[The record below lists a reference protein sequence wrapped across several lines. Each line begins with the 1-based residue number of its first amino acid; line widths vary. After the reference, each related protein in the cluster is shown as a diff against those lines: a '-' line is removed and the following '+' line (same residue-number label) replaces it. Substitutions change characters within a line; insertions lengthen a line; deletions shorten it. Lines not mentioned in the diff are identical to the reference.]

1 MLLEL
6 TSGRVCMAVN
16 NGRVPGWGSFVLIF
30 LVGAA
35 SLLLLAW
42 AFRGA
47 WFNLT
52 TESKTQD
59 CFTAILPVGDSR
71 SCLELDPQAAPYS
84 FGPQQ
89 TSTGIASDAS
99 VPILA
104 TFNSLD
110 LNKRQ
115 VTVRFQ
121 ERGTTLA
128 GAPLRVVA
136 VHPCRT
142 PCQPEIVLA
151 SGALKTPGDTSPSEL
166 VPPKVDVD
174 LPLDGDPRQFPGDV
188 YFSTFFWGSG
198 RTCRARKVAGLSLS
212 S

>member
-1 MLLEL
+1 MGMTMSSHIPSRQVAATL
-6 TSGRVCMAVN
+6 TCAR
-16 NGRVPGWGSFVLIF
+16 
-30 LVGAA
+30 
-35 SLLLLAW
+35 
-42 AFRGA
+42 RGA
-47 WFNLT
+47 RV
-52 TESKTQD
+52 S
-59 CFTAILPVGDSR
+59 PR
-71 SCLELDPQAAPYS
+71 STRAV
-84 FGPQQ
+84 
-89 TSTGIASDAS
+89 TRH
-99 VPILA
+99 
-104 TFNSLD
+104 N
-110 LNKRQ
+110 RQ

-188 YFSTFFWGSG
+188 YVLDLFLGLWEDMPGAQGSG
-198 RTCRARKVAGLSLS
+198 PVPLLLTANRRHPNRLCARLPSADTALCSVVAYGLNLWCLRPAKTRKPAPASARAQRLHLRWQRLLKRQPRLPHNGD
-212 S
+212 